1 MYLCEGS
8 SSRAELIME
17 DNGNIVI
24 YESDGGEIRLDVR
37 LENDSVWL
45 TQQQLSLLYGKS
57 VSTINEH
64 IQDIFSTKELFPE
77 ACVKKFGIS
86 EFQQKAPYYYNLD
99 VIISVGYRVKSIMDE
114 WRATIGRFGISQSCK
129 GC

>member
-77 ACVKKFGIS
+77 ACMKKFGNS
-86 EFQQKAPYYYNLD
+86 EFQH
-99 VIISVGYRVKSIMDE
+99 V
-114 WRATIGRFGISQSCK
+114 
-129 GC
+129 